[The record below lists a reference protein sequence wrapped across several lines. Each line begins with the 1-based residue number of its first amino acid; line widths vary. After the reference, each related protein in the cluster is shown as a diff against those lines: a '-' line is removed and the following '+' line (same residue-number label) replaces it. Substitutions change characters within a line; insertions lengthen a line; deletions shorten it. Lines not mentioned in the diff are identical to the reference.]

1 MKILLAVD
9 GSECSKFA
17 VDSIAQRPWPAGSVV
32 KVISAIEP
40 PYFPTTE
47 TWALPESY
55 YAQTEVAAKEQAQ
68 SAIQFATDS
77 LRASKIAQLEVIS
90 ETRDGYAK
98 NVILDEAKKWGAD
111 LVVLGSHGYRGLQRF
126 LLGSVSHAV
135 TTHAPCSVEIVRK
148 HEASE
153 ATG

>member
-55 YAQTEVAAKEQAQ
+55 YAQTETAAKEQAQ
-68 SAIQFATDS
+68 SAIQFATNS
-77 LRASKIAQLEVIS
+77 LKIAQLEVVS
-90 ETRDGYAK
+90 EIKEGYA
-98 NVILDEAKKWGAD
+98 NSVILDEAKKWGAD
-111 LVVLGSHGYRGLQRF
+111 LIVLGSHGYRGLQRF

-148 HEASE
+148 REA
-153 ATG
+153 AA